1 MYILST
7 CSLLRYA
14 PQKYARRCT
23 NGFERSERLTA
34 MMMATTV
41 KTHRLCC
48 RVNKPEPTN
57 EVTVTIVS
65 AHEDETVC
73 LFRWDLVKVASIH
86 HGKR

>member
-1 MYILST
+1 
-7 CSLLRYA
+7 
-14 PQKYARRCT
+14 
-23 NGFERSERLTA
+23 

-73 LFRWDLVKVASIH
+73 LFRWDLVKVSSIH